1 MPNRS
6 FLAAKNPAGNLLL
19 TTKYDIVH
27 YVLGSMHLSR
37 KFIFQSFFISSV
49 CNKISCNFEFR

>member
-1 MPNRS
+1 VPNRS

-27 YVLGSMHLSR
+27 RVYAPEPQVYLS
-37 KFIFQSFFISSV
+37 IFFHQQCV
-49 CNKISCNFEFR
+49 QQNQ